1 MPVSTT
7 KPSRRFPRSLPR
19 IFPAPLI
26 FKDED
31 SNIFIKVTR
40 ESLSF
45 FNSDT
50 GEKLKSINEDATNFY
65 QEIRDLLDNAKYE
78 IPKNEEQ
85 LKIIEGKKWNKMIEK

>member
-1 MPVSTT
+1 M
-7 KPSRRFPRSLPR
+7 
-19 IFPAPLI
+19 
-26 FKDED
+26 
-31 SNIFIKVTR
+31 
-40 ESLSF
+40 SF